1 MEMKLINGLNNLKRN
16 KIMKIEIKIK
26 NFEVLL
32 SDNQDKSLAYNF
44 EEIKKLIG
52 SVVENYNK
60 IEKK

>member
-1 MEMKLINGLNNLKRN
+1 
-16 KIMKIEIKIK
+16 MKIEIKIK